1 MHSYGVVLAHSAKGS
16 EWKDH
21 KYIRKKNGTY
31 YYLDEN
37 GNETTTTHKE
47 GSSKSDS
54 SDKKDEKTSTDKK
67 EDDKNVS
74 TEAKKFIDSNIKS
87 EDLTPENIEKLA
99 KEVIRGGFGNGQER
113 KDLLGEHYATIQKRV
128 NELMKG
134 YSKEALADATKKKSE
149 ESKTST
155 KKKSTKKKSSKKKTT
170 TTTRSSGSS
179 SRKNTNLSV
188 TTDKTATVIKHECIY
203 DGSAYII
210 RGGPGSGR
218 YKLGSGDRPYQHRA
232 KAFAAKVLERNVKAG
247 KDKPNTS
254 LGEKAAKDSSNAVDS
269 AKNAVKTYDRIAHRK
284 DREAAYKKAYED
296 VKKMSDQEIRNIV
309 NRKNLEKQYVD
320 SLDINKLTKGEQR
333 TMDILDVAGD
343 ILGIAGGAL
352 AVAASIYTIKK

>member
-1 MHSYGVVLAHSAKGS
+1 MHNYGVVLAHSAKGS
-16 EWKDH
+16 EWENH

-37 GNETTTTHKE
+37 GHETTTTHKDS
-47 GSSKSDS
+47 GSKTESST
-54 SDKKDEKTSTDKK
+54 SDKKDDKK
-67 EDDKNVS
+67 EDEKS
-74 TEAKKFIDSNIKS
+74 TSAEAKKLIDSNIKA
-87 EDLTPENIEKLA
+87 EDLTAENVEKLA

-134 YSKEALADATKKKSE
+134 YAATTTAKKEEDKAKAKAKAKDTATSK
-149 ESKTST
+149 
-155 KKKSTKKKSSKKKTT
+155 KKKSSKTE
-170 TTTRSSGSS
+170 
-179 SRKNTNLSV
+179 V
-188 TTDKTATVIKHECIY
+188 KHDGLY
-203 DGSAYII
+203 DGGSYLIHI
-210 RGGPGSGR
+210 GNRNSGR
-218 YKLGSGDRPYQHRA
+218 YRRGSGDRPYQHV
-232 KAFAAKVLERNVKAG
+232 KGAFAAKILERNVKAG

-254 LGEKAAKDSSNAVDS
+254 LGEKAAKDTSSAIDS
-269 AKNAVKTYDRIAHRK
+269 SKSAVKTYDRIAHRK
-284 DREAAYKKAYED
+284 DREEAYKKAYED

-343 ILGIAGGAL
+343 VVGVVGGTLAIAATVYGI
-352 AVAASIYTIKK
+352 KHK